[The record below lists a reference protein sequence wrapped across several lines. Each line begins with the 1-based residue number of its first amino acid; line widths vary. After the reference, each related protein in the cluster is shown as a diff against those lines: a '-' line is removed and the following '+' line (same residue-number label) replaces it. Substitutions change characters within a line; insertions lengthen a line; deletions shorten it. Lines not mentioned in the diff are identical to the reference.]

1 MSYYTN
7 NIGFK
12 QLKNVGT
19 TFVPVYTGEPI
30 SSVIATAGAT
40 LIASWD
46 QWFSHPAADANRL
59 IDSVKIQIKN
69 ADPRNRLALVIA
81 TAQKISPKAR
91 DVAAEKLFLWYKNT
105 YNEDYKTL
113 SLEDKEYYNKFLQ
126 TAIATQED
134 GNNFWANSQRAMFT
148 NSELNYNA
156 NALQTITNTASNIFT
171 NLTKSPSTL
180 ILYTGIGLGLYLI
193 LKNK

>member
-7 NIGFK
+7 NIGYK
-12 QLKNVGT
+12 QLNNVGT
-19 TFVPVYTGEPI
+19 TFVPIYTGEPI

-69 ADPRNRLALVIA
+69 ADPRGRLALVLA
-81 TAQKISPKAR
+81 TSQKISPKAR
-91 DVAAEKLFLWYKNT
+91 DVGAEKLFLWYKTN
-105 YNEDYKTL
+105 YSQDYKSL
-113 SLEDKEYYNKFLQ
+113 SFEDKDYYNKFLQ

-148 NSELNYNA
+148 SSELNYNA
-156 NALQTITNTASNIFT
+156 NPIQTITNTASNIFS
-171 NLTKSPSTL
+171 NLTQSPSKL

>member
-7 NIGFK
+7 NIGYK
-12 QLKNVGT
+12 QLSNVGT
-19 TFVPVYTGEPI
+19 TFIPIYTGEPI

-40 LIASWD
+40 LIASWND
-46 QWFSHPAADANRL
+46 WFTRPAFDANRL
-59 IDSVKIQIKN
+59 IDSIKSQLAN
-69 ADPRNRLALVIA
+69 SDARQRLALVLA
-81 TAQKISPKAR
+81 TSQKINARAR
-91 DVAAEKLFLWYKNT
+91 DVGAEKLFLWYKNT

-113 SLEDKEYYNKFLQ
+113 SIDDKEYYNKFLA
-126 TAIATQED
+126 TAIQTQAD

-156 NALQTITNTASNIFT
+156 TALQNITSTASSVFT
-171 NLTKSPSTL
+171 NLTQSPSKL

-193 LKNK
+193 LKK

>member
-1 MSYYTN
+1 MQYYTN
-7 NIGFK
+7 NIGYK
-12 QLKNVGT
+12 QMSNVGT
-19 TFVPVYTGEPI
+19 TFIPIYTGEPI

-40 LIASWD
+40 LIASWND
-46 QWFSHPAADANRL
+46 WFTHPAADANRL

-69 ADPRNRLALVIA
+69 ADPRGRLALVLA
-81 TAQKISPKAR
+81 TAQKINPRAR
-91 DVAAEKLFLWYKNT
+91 DVGAEKLFLWYKNT

-113 SLEDKEYYNKFLQ
+113 SLEDKEYYNKFLT
-126 TAIATQED
+126 TAIQTQAD

-156 NALQTITNTASNIFT
+156 SILQNITNTASNIFT